1 MTKLEQLVER
11 LRALG
16 YEARAV
22 ASTERSYGPAA
33 DYAKLTEKQFSEVLG
48 KVTTLEEL
56 EGIANRR
63 KILNLF
69 NHPKYP
75 PGHLDLIKR
84 RKWELENA

>member
-33 DYAKLTEKQFSEVLG
+33 DYAKLQKNSLARF
-48 KVTTLEEL
+48 
-56 EGIANRR
+56 
-63 KILNLF
+63 
-69 NHPKYP
+69 
-75 PGHLDLIKR
+75 
-84 RKWELENA
+84 